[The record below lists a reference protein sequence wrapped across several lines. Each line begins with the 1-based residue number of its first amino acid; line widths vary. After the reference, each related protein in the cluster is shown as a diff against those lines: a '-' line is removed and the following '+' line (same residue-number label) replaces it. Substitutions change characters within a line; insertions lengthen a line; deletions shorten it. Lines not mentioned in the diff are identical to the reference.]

1 MQPVNRSDLIR
12 EPTSENTFKST
23 GQSMKT
29 HWVKVN
35 YTIVVV
41 SRTQK
46 IKKRKEIETGCFQ
59 RPPLEWIYPN
69 YLFSVFPKWIGL
81 FSACGATQ
89 YRIFITSILVYIIIR
104 FILFSAFHFLT
115 YIRDMFISWF
125 FKIFPS
131 YIHRISS
138 CIILYSFLL
147 LINKYV
153 SFNYIN
159 YVYWHN
165 EVFPFDPV
173 VPVWF
178 NWKNASGLDHF
189 GIIE

>member
-131 YIHRISS
+131 YTSYLIVYYFIQFSS
-138 CIILYSFLL
+138 S
-147 LINKYV
+147 NK
-153 SFNYIN
+153 
-159 YVYWHN
+159 
-165 EVFPFDPV
+165 
-173 VPVWF
+173 
-178 NWKNASGLDHF
+178 
-189 GIIE
+189 